1 MVFDHFGRQPGLTKR
16 NTMIALLD
24 KLVDLFI
31 VLKKILKKKLDLGNC
46 IRSSPNSDFFR
57 LR

>member
-1 MVFDHFGRQPGLTKR
+1 MVFDHFGRQPRLTKR

-31 VLKKILKKKLDLGNC
+31 VLKKNLKKKNW
-46 IRSSPNSDFFR
+46 I
-57 LR
+57 